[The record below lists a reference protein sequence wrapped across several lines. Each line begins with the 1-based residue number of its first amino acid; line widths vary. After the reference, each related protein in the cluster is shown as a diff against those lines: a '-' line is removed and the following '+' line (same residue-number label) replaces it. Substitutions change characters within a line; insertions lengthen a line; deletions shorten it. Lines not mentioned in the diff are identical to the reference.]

1 MTDNIQ
7 YSIFD
12 GPLQVLVNEN
22 TRSDDWVNAT
32 KWCQYFGKEWN
43 DISKQPSFKQFITT
57 LVKTLFQGTTDK
69 KSVVNSVNKGRAGS
83 ETWVHPLVAIKLAE
97 WLSPE
102 FDVFVKQTFKRYLE
116 ADITLADDI
125 LQRNKS
131 EKDIKWLHQRA
142 EGKIARRAF
151 TDGLKEHGVTKEG
164 YAMNTNAIYTSLFGM
179 TAQELKES
187 RQVPQKDTARDDMSL
202 LELAAV
208 NLAELS
214 ALERIKRTGA
224 NGNRPTSEQSR
235 IASSRVKDAIAD
247 VM

>member
-12 GPLQVLVNEN
+12 GPLQALVNEN

-43 DISKQPSFKQFITT
+43 DISKQPSFQRFLESLCTS
-57 LVKTLFQGTTDK
+57 LFGHTDK
-69 KSVVNSVNKGRAGS
+69 KSVYKVSGKPKQV
-83 ETWVHPLVAIKLAE
+83 WVHPLVAIKLAE